1 MSIVAQTHPYVVGV
15 DTHARKHVYTI
26 LAATGALVD
35 AAEFPN
41 TSAGIARA
49 IAWVA
54 RRTDADA
61 DVLWVIE
68 GAASYGAALTAAVIS
83 DGYPVAEAP
92 HMDAKSRYGI
102 GKSDSIDSHRIATTT
117 LSLPVDKLRRPR
129 LNEGIRQAVRILVT
143 ARSAMAHDQNRA
155 INALT
160 ALVRS
165 NELGIDARATLNRA
179 QIAQI
184 GSWRRRNEELS
195 RSIARAEAIRL
206 AKHVLALETQ
216 LADNHHQLAEL
227 IQLSEAAPLVEEP
240 GIGVITAAKCL
251 TVWSHHGRIRTEA
264 EFASIAG
271 VNPIPASS
279 GNTTRH
285 RLNRGG
291 VRSLNSA
298 LHMVA
303 ITKMTTDPETRDYVA
318 KRRTEGKTDRE
329 IRRCLKRYIARRIF
343 RTLNTQATKN
353 QPARQT

>member
-1 MSIVAQTHPYVVGV
+1 MSIVADTHPFVVGV
-15 DTHARKHVYTI
+15 DTHARNHVYTI
-26 LAATGALVD
+26 LTATGVLVD

-41 TSAGIARA
+41 TTAGINRA
-49 IAWVA
+49 IGWVA
-54 RRTDADA
+54 RRTEADA

-68 GAASYGAALTAAVIS
+68 GAASYGTALTAAVTAA
-83 DGYPVAEAP
+83 GYPVAEAP
-92 HMDAKSRYGI
+92 RMDAKHRYGI
-102 GKSDSIDSHRIATTT
+102 GKSDTLDSHQIAAAT
-117 LSLPVDKLRRPR
+117 LPISVEKLRRPR
-129 LNEGIRQAVRILVT
+129 LNYGIRQAVRILVT
-143 ARSAMAHDQNRA
+143 ARNAIAQDLNRT

-160 ALVRS
+160 GLVRS
-165 NELGIDARATLNRA
+165 NELGLDARAALTKA

-184 GSWRRRNEELS
+184 AAWRRRNEELS
-195 RSIARAEAIRL
+195 QSVARAEAIRL
-206 AKHVLALETQ
+206 AKHALELETQ
-216 LADNHHQLAEL
+216 LADNHRQLAEL

-264 EFASIAG
+264 EFAALAG

-291 VRSLNSA
+291 DRSLNKA

-303 ITKMTTDPETRDYVA
+303 ISKMTYDPETRKYVA
-318 KRRTEGKTDRE
+318 KRRAEGKTDRE

-343 RTLNTQATKN
+343 KILNTQATLN
-353 QPARQT
+353 QPV

>member
-1 MSIVAQTHPYVVGV
+1 MSIVSQTHPYVVGV

-26 LAATGALVD
+26 LATTGALVD
-35 AAEFPN
+35 TAEFPN
-41 TSAGIARA
+41 TPAGIART

-68 GAASYGAALTAAVIS
+68 GAASYGAALAAALIS

-92 HMDAKSRYGI
+92 RMETKHRYGI
-102 GKSDSIDSHRIATTT
+102 GKSDSLDSHRIATTT

-129 LNEGIRQAVRILVT
+129 LNDGVRQAVRILLT
-143 ARSAMAHDQNRA
+143 ARSAMAHDHNRT

-160 ALVRS
+160 GLVRS
-165 NELGIDARATLNRA
+165 NNLGIDARATLKRA
-179 QIAQI
+179 QIVQI
-184 GSWRRRNEELS
+184 AAWRRRNEELS
-195 RSIARAEAIRL
+195 RSVARAEAIRL
-206 AKHVLALETQ
+206 AKRAIDLEAQ
-216 LADNHHQLAEL
+216 LANNQRQLAEL
-227 IQLSEAAPLVEEP
+227 IQLSEAAPLVDEP

-291 VRSLNSA
+291 DRSLNSA

-303 ITKMTTDPETRDYVA
+303 ISKMTTDPETRDYVA
-318 KRRTEGKTDRE
+318 KRPADGKTDRE

-343 RTLNTQATKN
+343 KLLNTQALQH
-353 QPARQT
+353 QPV